1 MGHKRYWTAVTAAGM
16 IGAMALG
23 SAFTSY
29 AAGSWTKSND
39 NWTYVDNGQVYTG
52 WLQTSEGWYYMDPS
66 TGYMTKDFKQ
76 IDGKWYFFKPSG
88 IMATGWVNPEDGKWY

>member
-29 AAGSWTKSND
+29 AAGP
-39 NWTYVDNGQVYTG
+39 
-52 WLQTSEGWYYMDPS
+52 EEIPH
-66 TGYMTKDFKQ
+66 F
-76 IDGKWYFFKPSG
+76 G
-88 IMATGWVNPEDGKWY
+88 IIR